1 MNRPRRRSR
10 KLYFLLSRISD
21 RLSKKN
27 IIALSIFLACLLGC
41 WWLFTALETNVF
53 TPEGLAQIARETGV
67 FGILIYIFSIVIAI
81 VISPIPGTPLTIAA
95 GAIWGPVP
103 AAIYATIG
111 SFTGGLIAYFI
122 GRTLGRSTVK
132 ALTGKIIYFSKH
144 RGEIYLG
151 LIMFLARLFPV
162 LPFDFMSYGAGL
174 AKLSLPIYASASLLG
189 AFPCNF
195 FLTHLGAAF
204 TLNRTMLGIM
214 AGLFLIL
221 FVGLPWGIQRYNWL
235 GMRDVIRVE

>member
-1 MNRPRRRSR
+1 MNKLRRRSKKFR
-10 KLYFLLSRISD
+10 ILLGRVGD
-21 RLSKKN
+21 RLSTKN
-27 IIALSIFLACLLGC
+27 IIALLFLLACLLGC
-41 WWLFTALETNVF
+41 WWLLTALEINLL
-53 TPEGLAQIARETGV
+53 TPEGLAQAAQEMGV
-67 FGILIYIFSIVIAI
+67 FAILIYIFSVIIAI

-95 GAIWGPVP
+95 GAIWGPIP
-103 AAIYATIG
+103 ATIYATIG

-122 GRTLGRSTVK
+122 GRTLGRSAVK

-144 RGEIYLG
+144 RGEVYLG
-151 LIMFLARLFPV
+151 LIMFLARLLPV

-204 TLNRTMLGIM
+204 TLNRTILGIM
-214 AGLFLIL
+214 ASLFLIL

-235 GMRDVIRVE
+235 GMKDVIRLE